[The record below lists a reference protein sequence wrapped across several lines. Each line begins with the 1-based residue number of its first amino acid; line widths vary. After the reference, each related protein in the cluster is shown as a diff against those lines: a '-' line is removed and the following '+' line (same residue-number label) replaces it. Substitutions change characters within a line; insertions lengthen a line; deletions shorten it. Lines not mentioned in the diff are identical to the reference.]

1 MMMLRG
7 ILSVTLTVVV
17 LSSAVQ
23 RPVGAQR
30 PDSTR
35 AGVKRDSDTVS
46 AMRPAALTRPVHADA
61 PSRVIRVAHDGL
73 IGAGVGAATGLMAAL
88 ILVNQSN
95 VTDHS
100 EDGLAFFILG
110 VDGGLLGLIVG
121 AIVGLFR
128 GP

>member
-7 ILSVTLTVVV
+7 ILPVTLTVVV

-30 PDSTR
+30 SDSTR
-35 AGVKRDSDTVS
+35 AGVKRDSDPVS

-61 PSRVIRVAHDGL
+61 PSRVVRVVHDGL
-73 IGAGVGAATGLMAAL
+73 IGAGIGAATGLMAAF